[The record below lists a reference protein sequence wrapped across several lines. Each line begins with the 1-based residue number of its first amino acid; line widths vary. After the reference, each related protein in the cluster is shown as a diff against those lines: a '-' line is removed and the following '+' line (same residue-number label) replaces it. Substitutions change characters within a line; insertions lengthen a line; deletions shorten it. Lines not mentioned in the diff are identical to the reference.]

1 MNIPKKTQRNKKEI
15 SRQITKRLCQEFGG
29 NIWAHRWSILCSY
42 LAGIISIGAALLLP
56 WPLKIIIDNVL
67 TGKTLPEP
75 LATVL
80 DGVSAEGLVVLL
92 SLLFLILTCIR
103 ALSAAFEKIA
113 NAKIRE
119 SLVIEIRDRIL
130 HHIQTLSIAFHSN
143 ARSGELAF
151 TLTSDVHQVVRL
163 FTKTLPIIVRH
174 LVSALLIL
182 GTIFWMEYRIGIVA
196 SLIVIALSLLM
207 RQYANVLKN
216 ASRQKRRCEGD
227 IAGLAQEIMRNLL
240 TIQALG
246 HERHTRERF
255 KRSNIKGLREGVNE
269 TRIAV
274 ALERTLQIARGIA
287 VGVVLGG
294 GALLVLK
301 GIISLGE
308 LTVLLS
314 YMTQLLNPI
323 EKINELASTVS
334 RALARGEHILLLLDK
349 KPLVEDCSN
358 THHIKQSK
366 GLLEFRNVFFSYSSL
381 GDPSCQSK
389 APVLRD
395 VSLVMKPGKIYVL
408 RGPSGSGKS
417 TLLNLCLRLFDPTS
431 GEIYLDGQALSQIK
445 LKSLRSQF
453 AVVLQTT
460 TLFAGSIRDVL
471 VTEQEDV
478 TDNKMWEALSL
489 VALDNYVRSLPRRLD
504 SRLNEDGTNF
514 SGGQRTRLSLARAL
528 LLNRPILILDEPLA
542 NVDPTSQDIILQA
555 LVKIRQ
561 GKTCLVISHQRIVL
575 DHADVVFEIENGSIK
590 KLQNEKSIGHKEL
603 ISEIL

>member
-1 MNIPKKTQRNKKEI
+1 MPKKKKRGKKEI
-15 SRQITKRLCQEFGG
+15 SRQTTRRLLQEFGG
-29 NIWAHRWSILCSY
+29 NIWAHRWSIFGSY
-42 LAGIISIGAALLLP
+42 LAGMISIGAALLLP

-67 TGKTLPEP
+67 SGKVLPEP
-75 LATVL
+75 LATVFV
-80 DGVSAEGLVVLL
+80 GISAEKLVVLL

-103 ALSAAFEKIA
+103 ALSGAFQKIA

-151 TLTSDVHQVVRL
+151 TVTSDVHQVVRL
-163 FTKTLPIIVRH
+163 FTKTLPIIIRH

-196 SLIVIALSLLM
+196 LLIVIALSLLM
-207 RQYANVLKN
+207 RRYAKILKN
-216 ASRQKRRCEGD
+216 ASRQKRRREGD

-255 KRSNIKGLREGVNE
+255 KCTNVKGLREGVNE
-269 TRIAV
+269 ARIAV

-287 VGVVLGG
+287 VGAVLGG
-294 GALLVLK
+294 GAFLVLK

-334 RALARGEHILLLLDK
+334 RALARGEQVLLLLEK
-349 KPLVEDCSN
+349 KPLVEDGSN
-358 THHIKQSK
+358 THYIKQSK
-366 GLLEFRNVFFSYSSL
+366 GLLEFRNVSFSYSSL
-381 GDPSCQSK
+381 GDPSCQSL

-395 VSLVMKPGKIYVL
+395 VSLIMQPGKIYAL

-431 GEIYLDGQALSQIK
+431 GEIYLDGQPLSQIK

-460 TLFAGSIRDVL
+460 NLFAGSIRDVL
-471 VTEQEDV
+471 AAEEDDV
-478 TDNKMWEALSL
+478 TDSKMWEALTL
-489 VALDNYVRSLPRRLD
+489 VALDNFTRSLPRGLD

-528 LLNRPILILDEPLA
+528 LLNRSILILDEPLA
-542 NVDPTSQDIILQA
+542 NVDPTSQTIILDA
-555 LVKIRQ
+555 LETIRSK
-561 GKTCLVISHQRIVL
+561 KTCLIISHQPIVL
-575 DHADVVFEIENGSIK
+575 NRADAVFELQNGSIK
-590 KLQNEKSIGHKEL
+590 ELKNEKSIGPKEL
-603 ISEIL
+603 ISEIS